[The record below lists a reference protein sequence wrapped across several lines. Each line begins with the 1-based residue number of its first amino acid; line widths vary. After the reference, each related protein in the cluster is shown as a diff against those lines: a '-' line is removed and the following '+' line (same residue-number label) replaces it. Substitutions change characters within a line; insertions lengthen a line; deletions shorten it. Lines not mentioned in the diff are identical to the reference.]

1 MNCQA
6 VRELYRKL
14 TIINMKNMELNN
26 KFEVIPAIDIIN
38 GECVRLSMGD
48 YDRVKRYST
57 NPLEIALWFESLG
70 FKKLHIVDLEGA
82 KQESPVNLAVL
93 KKIASNTSLEIQF
106 GGGVKTQAI
115 AKQVF
120 DSGAHSIICGSIA
133 VTNLEIMRDLIDNYG
148 AKNIILGLDIKEG
161 KIAIKGWKEQSN
173 NNIYEFISTYT
184 SLGVSRVICTDIS
197 KDGMLLG
204 PAYELYKDLSARFSA
219 LTIIAS
225 GGVSSEKDIFS
236 LASTG
241 ASGVVVGKAF
251 YENKINIEELQKWLQ
266 NE

>member
-1 MNCQA
+1 M
-6 VRELYRKL
+6 
-14 TIINMKNMELNN
+14 IIMNN

-48 YDRVKRYST
+48 YEQVKKYGT
-57 NPLEIALWFESLG
+57 NPLETALWFESLG

-93 KKIASNTSLEIQF
+93 EKIASNTSLVIQF
-106 GGGVKTQAI
+106 GGGIKTQAI

-133 VTNLEIMRDLIDNYG
+133 VTNPEIMRDIIENYG
-148 AKNIILGLDIKEG
+148 AQNIILGLDIKEE
-161 KIAIKGWKEQSN
+161 KIAIKGWKEKSN

-184 SLGVSRVICTDIS
+184 AQGINRIICTDVS
-197 KDGMLLG
+197 KDGMLQG
-204 PAYELYKDLSARFSA
+204 PAFDLYKDLSTRFPT
-219 LTIIAS
+219 LKIIAS
-225 GGVSSEKDIFS
+225 GGVSNEQDIFS
-236 LASTG
+236 LATTG
-241 ASGVVVGKAF
+241 ASGVIVGKAF